1 MSCVVLRLRARRA
14 YFFHLAR
21 RVFLPAVPLLISV
34 AAILLGAVSPRLYM
48 WLVVP
53 LWYMVNVLVMVYP
66 FSVLFPSSLTRY
78 EPRHAARCTEGR
90 VAAHGR

>member
-34 AAILLGAVSPRLYM
+34 AAILLGAVSPRVYM

-78 EPRHAARCTEGR
+78 EPRHVAPGTEGR
-90 VAAHGR
+90 VAAHRR